1 MNWLNKLERKFG
13 RFSIP
18 GLPKYI
24 ILLYVVGIMV
34 QFAGAV
40 QSVYAES
47 IPYTARTS
55 LEDFYVPSDRT
66 VYQLVL
72 YDFCTAVLLFY
83 RIIAGTGLGKFPIYH
98 VLYDWCARDHFRS
111 ISYIPDSCLIR
122 GRV

>member
-1 MNWLNKLERKFG
+1 MEVFYSGTSKVYYSFICRRDHG
-13 RFSIP
+13 SVCR
-18 GLPKYI
+18 
-24 ILLYVVGIMV
+24 
-34 QFAGAV
+34 AGAV

-83 RIIAGTGLGKFPIYH
+83 RIIVGTGLGKFPIYH
-98 VLYDWCARDHFRS
+98 VLYDFR
-111 ISYIPDSCLIR
+111 
-122 GRV
+122 